1 MSDCRGMT
9 DSRLTPR
16 AKAWKDAKFRGHAIE
31 KFLCNHIATDVDGAN
46 EFSEQCFG
54 KRRGLPATA
63 SAGGARA
70 EWVPS
75 VLGGLSP
82 SKVDM
87 VFEWDKVRYRIDPCA
102 RVSHKSSLESQAY
115 LIEPDRFLDGLA
127 ARGVTVPIDVRE
139 SLRLFIGGED
149 QDLSVTRFI
158 AGRPFLGELH
168 RRTGLPIDEYQKRI
182 SGKTFRMYA
191 STRWISMLDWMDDMR
206 CEIARSVL
214 STGLSSREEDHATH
228 LWYFDKDGEPDVIF
242 QISEVIEQIE
252 ALPTYV
258 NDNNADASTTLELP
272 FGKLQMHQ
280 SKMQFRHDFRKIAQ
294 IL

>member
-1 MSDCRGMT
+1 MPDCRNMP
-9 DSRLTPR
+9 DSGLSAR
-16 AKAWKDAKFRGHAIE
+16 AQAWKDAKLRGHAIE
-31 KFLCNHIATDVDGAN
+31 EFLCSYIATDVDGAN
-46 EFSEQCFG
+46 QFCEQCFG
-54 KRRGLPATA
+54 QRRGLPETA

-87 VFEWDKVRYRIDPCA
+87 VFEWDEVRYRIDPSA

-127 ARGVTVPIDVRE
+127 ARGVSVPIDVRE

-149 QDLSVTRFI
+149 HELSVTRFV
-158 AGRPFLGELH
+158 AGRPFLGEPH

-191 STRWISMLDWMDDMR
+191 STRWISMLDWMDDTR

-214 STGLSSREEDHATH
+214 STGLSSKEEDHATH
-228 LWYFDKDGEPDVIF
+228 LWYFDKDGEPDEIF
-242 QISEVIEQIE
+242 QIAEVIERID
-252 ALPTYV
+252 ALSTYV
-258 NDNNADASTTLELP
+258 KDNNADASTTLELP

-280 SKMQFRHDFRKIAQ
+280 SKMQFRHDFRKISQ
-294 IL
+294 IR

>member
-1 MSDCRGMT
+1 MT
-9 DSRLTPR
+9 DSTLTPR
-16 AKAWKDAKFRGHAIE
+16 AQAWKDAKFRGHAIE
-31 KFLCNHIATDVDGAN
+31 NFLCTYIAIDVDGAN

-54 KRRGLPATA
+54 QQRGLPETA

-87 VFEWDKVRYRIDPCA
+87 VFEWDKVRYRIDPSA

-149 QDLSVTRFI
+149 HDLSVTRFI
-158 AGRPFLGELH
+158 AGRPFLGDLH
-168 RRTGLPIDEYQKRI
+168 RRTGLPIDKYQKRI
-182 SGKTFRMYA
+182 SGKTFRKYA
-191 STRWISMLDWMDDMR
+191 STRWNSMLDWMDDVR

-214 STGLSSREEDHATH
+214 STGLSSNEEDHATH
-228 LWYFDKDGEPDVIF
+228 LWYFDEDGEPDVIF
-242 QISEVIEQIE
+242 RISEVIERID

-258 NDNNADASTTLELP
+258 IENNTDAGTTLELP

-280 SKMQFRHDFRKIAQ
+280 SKMQFRHDFRKISQ